1 MEPLSRRGGLRCVLM
16 ACGVPYVMVDGMQ
29 LMLMC
34 CVDHLVTV
42 DKVLSIICIL
52 H

>member
-1 MEPLSRRGGLRCVLM
+1 MEPLSRREGLRCVLM
-16 ACGVPYVMVDGMQ
+16 ACGVLCVTAVGVQ

-42 DKVLSIICIL
+42 DKV
-52 H
+52 

>member
-1 MEPLSRRGGLRCVLM
+1 MEPLNRREGLRCVPM
-16 ACGVPYVMVDGMQ
+16 VCGVLCVMVDGTQ